1 MLKLRFLSLFF
12 ATLTPLIFN
21 SLSPSAIAQTPS
33 GGGAGTLSGNNPT
46 GGSQTAVSV
55 PIQIGGTTPLATGIT
70 VSNSGV
76 VTLSPGLQT
85 SLNGLGQGI
94 TATFS
99 TGTISQVQIA
109 TLIAAAPSISN
120 SLNGQVQGSVTVTI
134 NGQTTTFST
143 LGLAQ
148 TSLSNSLS
156 ATPNSPF
163 TLTAGNVTVKV
174 Q

>member
-1 MLKLRFLSLFF
+1 MLKLRFLSIFF

-33 GGGAGTLSGNNPT
+33 GGVAGTVSGNNPT
-46 GGSQTAVSV
+46 GGSQTPISV
-55 PIQIGGTTPLATGIT
+55 PIQIGGATPLATGIT
-70 VSNSGV
+70 ISNSGA

-120 SLNGQVQGSVTVTI
+120 SLSGQVAGDVTVTI
-134 NGQTTTFST
+134 NGVTTTFST

-148 TSLSNSLS
+148 TALSTALG
-156 ATPNSPF
+156 ATPNAPF
-163 TLTAGNVTVKV
+163 TLTAGTVTVNV